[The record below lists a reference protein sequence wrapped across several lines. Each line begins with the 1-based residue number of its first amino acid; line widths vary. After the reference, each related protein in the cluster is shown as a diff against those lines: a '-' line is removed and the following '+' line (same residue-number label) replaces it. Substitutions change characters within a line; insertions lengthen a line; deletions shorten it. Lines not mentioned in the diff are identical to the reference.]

1 MMNIDD
7 CNMVTSTVASSS
19 NDDYDG
25 TDSGPPGSVSGSSF
39 NDYHHAVIYYG
50 CLYSMD
56 VNFDYIIPLPSESDF
71 CPHSFFRKRQ
81 DNLIR
86 IQLKQRF
93 PVRSFLYHRQM
104 LFPKSGFLG
113 RAGKR
118 RKN

>member
-1 MMNIDD
+1 MMIVDD
-7 CNMVTSTVASSS
+7 YNRVTSTVASGS
-19 NDDYDG
+19 NDTYDG
-25 TDSGPPGSVSGSSF
+25 TASGVSGSVSGSAF
-39 NDYHHAVIYYG
+39 NDYHHAFIYYG
-50 CLYSMD
+50 RLYSMD

-71 CPHSFFRKRQ
+71 RPHSFFRKRQ

-86 IQLKQRF
+86 VRLKQRF